1 MYSIL
6 QIIELSAEYLNT
18 KGVESPR
25 LNAELLLA
33 NLLNCKRLDLYLK
46 YDQPLKEIEIN
57 KYREL
62 IARRGK
68 REPLQYIIGNVEF
81 YGLNFSVNPNVLI
94 PRQETEILVDQIIS
108 NIDKNTKVKILDIGT
123 GSGNIPIALAKNLPN
138 VEIVAIDISGNAI
151 AIAKFNSERNNVSD
165 RINFINSDFNK
176 YLISENHQF
185 DIIVSNPPYI
195 KIDEYNLLEKELTD
209 FEPNIALTDFNDGL
223 TFYRNISEK
232 SKSLLKS
239 NGQIYFEVGISQS
252 GKVKEIL
259 EKNNF
264 SNIKLVKDYLEIERV
279 VYGDKN

>member
-195 KIDEYNLLEKELTD
+195 KMDEYNLLEKELTD

-259 EKNNF
+259 ENNNF

>member
-252 GKVKEIL
+252 AKVKEIL
-259 EKNNF
+259 ENNNF

>member
-6 QIIELSAEYLNT
+6 QLIELSAEYLNT

-259 EKNNF
+259 ENNNF

>member
-259 EKNNF
+259 ENNNF

>member
-223 TFYRNISEK
+223 TFYRSISEK

-259 EKNNF
+259 ENNNF